1 MDSLT
6 LRFGSTE
13 QLQLVAG
20 FVESIF
26 IIHRVTSLDTI
37 KSLNNKLASM
47 DSEAQLSVD
56 LSKNEATC
64 LKDICD
70 ILGCIGTDSV
80 IAGLNV
86 ASKIARLDKE
96 EING

>member
-1 MDSLT
+1 MDSLA
-6 LRFGSTE
+6 LRFDSTE

-20 FVESIF
+20 FVDSVFSMYNES
-26 IIHRVTSLDTI
+26 SYDTME
-37 KSLNNKLASM
+37 SLNNKLMSM
-47 DSEAQLSVD
+47 DSETQLSVD
-56 LSKNEATC
+56 LSNNEVTC

-86 ASKIARLDKE
+86 ASKIARLKEE

>member
-20 FVESIF
+20 FVKSIF
-26 IIHRVTSLDTI
+26 IIHLMTSLDI
-37 KSLNNKLASM
+37 MSSLNNKLASM
-47 DSEAQLSVD
+47 DSETQLSVD

-86 ASKIARLDKE
+86 ASKIARNK
-96 EING
+96 